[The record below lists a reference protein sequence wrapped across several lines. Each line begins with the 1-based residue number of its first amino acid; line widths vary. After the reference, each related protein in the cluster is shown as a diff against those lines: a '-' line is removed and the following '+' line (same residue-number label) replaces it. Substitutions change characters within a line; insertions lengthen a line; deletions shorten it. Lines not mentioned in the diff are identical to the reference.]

1 MQNLYS
7 PWRLRYITSAG
18 RRPRA
23 GCVFCR
29 IVKSRR
35 DRDNLIL
42 FRGRDHFIILNRYPY
57 NNGHLMIVAAT
68 HLSSLQA
75 VETAALVEMTELV
88 VRCDRA
94 LRAVYRPTGINL
106 GMNLGRSAGAGIEG
120 HYHMHLVPRWDADTN
135 FMTVVHD
142 TRVIPESL
150 QSSWRR
156 LRPLLQSRP
165 SRATPVVRRRRR
177 PARRLGGGGGGRR

>member
-1 MQNLYS
+1 MQNLFS

-18 RRPRA
+18 RRPPA

-29 IVKSRR
+29 VVRARR

-42 FRGRDHFIILNRYPY
+42 FRGRDHFVILNRYPY
-57 NNGHLMIVAAT
+57 NNGHLMIVAST
-68 HLSSLQA
+68 HLPSLQA
-75 VETAALVEMTELV
+75 AEPAALVEMTELI

-94 LRAVYRPTGINL
+94 LRKVYRPSGINL
-106 GMNLGRSAGAGIEG
+106 GMNLGRSAGAGIAG

-135 FMTVVHD
+135 FMTVIHD

-150 QSSWRR
+150 LSSWRR
-156 LRPLLQSRP
+156 LRPLLASGPPPEPPAAPRM
-165 SRATPVVRRRRR
+165 RKAARRRRGR
-177 PARRLGGGGGGRR
+177 GGGRR